1 MSENELIIA
10 CLKKDKIAQK
20 HFFEENYSLLSSISL
35 RYTKNKTQANEVLMK
50 GFSHLFS
57 ILSSYNTQHEKTL
70 QEWIKKEFILFVVS
84 YIKNIRNE
92 YYVSSTV
99 RANVQEEK
107 TMDLFSSADII
118 DFSKTNFETLIKSL
132 NQLVPSQRLVFNLH
146 VVDEFSLKE
155 ISDILETSEQTI
167 KSNLEKSRFHLQ
179 QNIEKNY
186 KALKHEQSV

>member
-20 HFFEENYSLLSSISL
+20 HFFEKNYSLLSSISL

-70 QEWIKKEFILFVVS
+70 HEWIKKEFILFIVS